1 MRCVQGILYEDT
13 FLQVGLQS
21 RCAGGSVELRLF
33 LGNKQATVQL
43 GSLGLSLTQAVPEL
57 AVTVGQVPAALSP
70 KQQVQV
76 GHQGCSIDVDCVCL
90 CAEKGEMWPACACT
104 L

>member
-1 MRCVQGILYEDT
+1 M
-13 FLQVGLQS
+13 
-21 RCAGGSVELRLF
+21 ELRLF

-104 L
+104 LSPHFLARSVVPVILFLPTLVPTMFP